1 VDSRQGHSDYA
12 EGEVCRGGEEAKP
25 RSRGRCGSGCG
36 RVLTLCKDRGLM
48 RAACYPCAQ
57 LRKQSL
63 EEACALLHGLFS
75 VSLAGALG
83 GHV

>member
-1 VDSRQGHSDYA
+1 M
-12 EGEVCRGGEEAKP
+12 
-25 RSRGRCGSGCG
+25 
-36 RVLTLCKDRGLM
+36 LTLCRDRGLM

-57 LRKQSL
+57 LREQSW

-75 VSLAGALG
+75 VSLAGAPG